1 MLRTMKIAASAG
13 VALVFLAATSVS
25 AHVAL
30 SSVDVHIGADTV
42 EVSVVGQAYDFA
54 HELGIDPPEK
64 LMALDFL
71 VRQKDALVKLVES
84 GVIVSVDGV
93 PLAGAAW
100 APPAVAPE
108 QQLVRLRQTYPVAA
122 APGRVTVSS
131 RLFAYD
137 SAHQT
142 LVNIYE
148 GESIKTQQMLD
159 AGRLQ
164 VDYFTTS
171 RAGAFSI
178 LTQFARAGIQQALAG
193 YDHVLFIAALFLL
206 GASARRAGVIAAAF
220 SASCLAALAAG
231 ASSRLSVPVSIVA
244 PGVALSV
251 IYAGVDNLMIRGGR
265 DVRVWIAIAFGWVHG
280 LALANA
286 LALMDRPLKGFFLGA
301 LSFGTSADAALLL
314 VAVAVLSISALAS
327 AQGRESGRVFIVAGS
342 IAIAVAGAASFVRQI
357 L

>member
-1 MLRTMKIAASAG
+1 MILGAS
-13 VALVFLAATSVS
+13 VAS

-30 SSVDVHIGADTV
+30 SSVDVRVGADAV

-54 HELGIDPPEK
+54 HELGVDPPEK
-64 LMALDFL
+64 LMDLDFL
-71 VRQKDALVKLVES
+71 VRQRDALVKLVES

-100 APPAVAPE
+100 APPAVAPD
-108 QQLVRLRQTYPVAA
+108 QQLVRLRQTYPITG

-148 GESIKTQQMLD
+148 GGSIKTQQMLD

-171 RAGAFSI
+171 RAGVRSI
-178 LTQFARAGIQQALAG
+178 LTQFARAGIRQALAG
-193 YDHVLFIAALFLL
+193 SGHVLFIAALFLL
-206 GASARRAGVIAAAF
+206 GASARRAGAIAAAF
-220 SASCLAALAAG
+220 SCSCLAALAIG
-231 ASSRLSVPVSIVA
+231 ASSWIAVPISIVA

-251 IYAGVDNLMIRGGR
+251 VYTGVDNLMIRGGR
-265 DVRVWIAIAFGWVHG
+265 DVRVWIAAAFGWVHG
-280 LALANA
+280 FALANA
-286 LALMDRPLKGFFLGA
+286 LGAMDRPLKGFLLGA
-301 LSFGTSADAALLL
+301 LSFGTSADLALLL
-314 VAVAVLSISALAS
+314 VAFAVLSLSSLVS
-327 AQGRESGRVFIVAGS
+327 TEGRESGRLITTAGS
-342 IAIAVAGAASFVRQI
+342 IAIAAAGAASFVRQI